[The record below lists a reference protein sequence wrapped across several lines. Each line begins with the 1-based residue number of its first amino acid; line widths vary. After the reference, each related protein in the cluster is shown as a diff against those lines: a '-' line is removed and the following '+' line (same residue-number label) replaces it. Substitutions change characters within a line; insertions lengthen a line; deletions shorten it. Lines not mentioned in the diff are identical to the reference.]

1 MRLCCGGIRIFEV
14 AVGVFILG
22 DMGLEYGNEKTGM
35 HTFDVVLAFLV
46 GVFVVLKF
54 VGEYA
59 SDV

>member
-1 MRLCCGGIRIFEV
+1 
-14 AVGVFILG
+14 
-22 DMGLEYGNEKTGM
+22 M

-59 SDV
+59 EMKKVVEEKLRLFGSIGRVQ